1 MASRFHGEINGLGG
15 NYYKVELLDSDFVG
29 SSVEWNLANIEIDNK
44 GENSERWTSIW
55 ASMVSV
61 MVQSTAAVDLNT
73 VIGDILDAVEG
84 RFQIAIYK
92 KALAGDSYTFEWIGI
107 VLNDLSGGTDEAPVQ
122 SFSIVATDGVGA
134 LKGIDYSVDSDTVI
148 GQETAAVHL
157 LNALQ
162 KLPYNAYFGATDA
175 FLKIS
180 VPYFES
186 NMVGITVSALDK
198 TVLPGT
204 MFYEID
210 KNGLYKF
217 NSCFEVINKICQ
229 LFYSRIYFGGGTW
242 RMVNV
247 RSWETASSLPFYT
260 FLFNQSMNSSL
271 TTETTRYTI
280 DQTKIGA
287 RISGQTFDYFAAL
300 QKVSR
305 AYQHDTSQNLVQGLS
320 FTSTTAIQTV
330 GVISESGTE
339 SLMVAGALY
348 VEVRKK
354 VLGTAF
360 LALFVKVRL
369 TIKINSY
376 YLKRTNSS
384 QNQNNDYT
392 DLSWNFGVAY
402 VDYIAAFS
410 ANNTVSGN
418 MILSVAFESPTF
430 PDFGVQDL
438 EVQIEKV
445 SITDLGGNSQT
456 ADYNYSCRFNSLYL
470 EYIDGDAENLRIYEA
485 YNDSAD
491 FFSEVAELDTLNIG
505 DKINDMTQNRI
516 KIDDGSAIV
525 DSDGEWGRNTI
536 TGTKPLLQLVLNDI
550 MAGQRRGIKKRNGSF
565 FGLFEPWKVLAIGG
579 EYFVPLG
586 VRLNVADSELS
597 GVWYWAGT
605 YDDSTIVENVLI
617 DYLAFSAAPPSV
629 LLPVSSGSP
638 ALPVGIVATN
648 NKMTITPNGTAN
660 GLEVKTVGGGDAFS
674 VDYRGRIAAESV
686 NLGSGTASSAAILQ
700 LNSTAQGF
708 LPPRMTATQ
717 RDSLETAVG
726 LMIYQTDGTEGF
738 YFYKSTGW
746 VLLGG

>member
-15 NYYKVELLDSDFVG
+15 NYYKVELLDSDFSG

-55 ASMVSV
+55 GSMVSV

-107 VLNDLSGGTDEAPVQ
+107 VLNDLSGGADEAPVQ

-305 AYQHDTSQNLVQGLS
+305 AYQHDTSRNIAEGFT
-320 FTSTTAIQTV
+320 FTSATALQT
-330 GVISESGTE
+330 IYATLTESGTE
-339 SLMVAGALY
+339 SLVLSGALY
-348 VEVRKK
+348 VTASEK
-354 VLGTAF
+354 VVTGT
-360 LALFVKVRL
+360 LLQLFVKVRM
-369 TIKINSY
+369 TVTVGGY
-376 YLKRTNSS
+376 YLKRTLFS
-384 QNQNNDYT
+384 QNQNNDFT
-392 DLSWNFGVAY
+392 FLSWNNGVAY
-402 VDYIAAFS
+402 VEFIAVFNS
-410 ANNTVSGN
+410 QFQGNT
-418 MILSVAFESPTF
+418 ILGIAFETPAL
-430 PDFGVQDL
+430 PDFGTSALQIR
-438 EVQIEKV
+438 IEKV
-445 SITDLGGNSQT
+445 SIQDLQQNDKTS
-456 ADYNYSCRFNSLYL
+456 AYNYSCQFNSLYI
-470 EYIDGDAENLRIYEA
+470 EYIDGNAENRRTYEA
-485 YNDSAD
+485 YNDSAA
-491 FFSEVAELDTLNIG
+491 FFSEVVELDTLNMG
-505 DKINDMTQNRI
+505 DKINPMTQNRI

-536 TGTKPLLQLVLNDI
+536 SGTKPLLQLVLNDI

-597 GVWYWAGT
+597 GVWYSAGT

-617 DYLAFSAAPPSV
+617 DDLAFSAAPPSV

-660 GLEVKTVGGGDAFS
+660 GLEVKTIGGGDAFS

-708 LPPRMTATQ
+708 LPPRMTETQ
-717 RDSLETAVG
+717 KDSLETAVG